1 MNYIYLNFFG
11 CGRPFS
17 LCHKQ
22 PSETFFVCFISQ
34 ELAKMKAEAQTPE
47 VGGEDGINAD
57 VLITEETKK
66 KETKFIKHEL
76 EGEVCENDEFEDGDM
91 AKNTDE
97 ANEVEGAKEQ

>member
-1 MNYIYLNFFG
+1 MNNIYLNFFG

-34 ELAKMKAEAQTPE
+34 ELAKMKAEAHIPGVE
-47 VGGEDGINAD
+47 GEDGINPD
-57 VLITEETKK
+57 VLITEGTKK
-66 KETKFIKHEL
+66 KETRFIKHEL
-76 EGEVCENDEFEDGDM
+76 QGEVCENDEFEDGDM

-97 ANEVEGAKEQ
+97 ANEVGSAKEQ